1 MSTPLTV
8 ERRVEFRRLA
18 KGRKQMQDVPATPRP
33 VVPPG
38 RVPRVSRWMALA
50 LRFEQ
55 LLREGHVACYAELA
69 RLGHVTHARIS
80 QIMNLLNLAPDIQE
94 AILFLPR
101 TQRGRDPIILRDL
114 QPIAAVL
121 DWRQQ
126 RRIWAELL
134 AGRRAWRALT
144 PGVTLTP
151 GSRGQASCGPRT
163 P

>member
-1 MSTPLTV
+1 MTDTLTV
-8 ERRVEFRRLA
+8 ECQVEFRRLV
-18 KGRKQMQDVPATPRP
+18 KGRKQLRETPAVPRP
-33 VVPPG
+33 VAPAG
-38 RVPRVSRWMALA
+38 RVPRVARWMALA
-50 LRFEQ
+50 LRCEH
-55 LLREGHVACYAELA
+55 LLREGHVASYAELA

-121 DWRQQ
+121 DWCQQ

-134 AGRRAWRALT
+134 AG
-144 PGVTLTP
+144 
-151 GSRGQASCGPRT
+151 Q
-163 P
+163 